1 MLELVPSE
9 DSTAEVPAD
18 APPADP
24 YGGVA
29 LGVECAWPREALAA
43 FQL

>member
-1 MLELVPSE
+1 MLELPPSE
-9 DSTAEVPAD
+9 ERAVEVPAD